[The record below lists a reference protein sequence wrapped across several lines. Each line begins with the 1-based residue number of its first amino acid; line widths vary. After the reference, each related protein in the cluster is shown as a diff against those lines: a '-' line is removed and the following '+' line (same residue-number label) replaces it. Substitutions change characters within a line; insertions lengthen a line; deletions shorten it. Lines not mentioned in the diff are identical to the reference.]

1 MPPLVLQ
8 SIALADLHPHP
19 LNANV
24 MADDRF
30 LKLQAHV
37 DRSGRYP
44 PPVVRPVPDG
54 FQILDGHWRIAAL
67 EALGYDHADCLVWEV
82 DDAEALL
89 LLATLNALR
98 GEDNPGQR
106 ARLLA
111 ELAADASLAELT
123 VWLPESEVELAA
135 SLDALTFDGDAVLA
149 ELEAQAAQAAA
160 AAPQLFTFLVEPAAA
175 PTVATA
181 IALAEQR
188 VPAGKNLSG
197 RALAAL
203 AGWFVDAE
211 ATDGPH

>member
-1 MPPLVLQ
+1 MPPPILQ
-8 SIALADLHPHP
+8 SIPLSALHSHPANP
-19 LNANV
+19 NV
-24 MADDRF
+24 MPPERCATLR
-30 LKLQAHV
+30 AHIA
-37 DRSGRYP
+37 RSGRYP
-44 PPVVRPVPDG
+44 PLIVRPRAAG
-54 FQILDGHWRIAAL
+54 FQILDGHWRRDAL
-67 EALGYDHADCLVWEV
+67 VAEGYTHADCLVWDV

-89 LLATLNALR
+89 LLATLNRLA

-111 ELAADASLAELT
+111 ELAADASLAELA
-123 VWLPESEVELAA
+123 VWLPESEAELAA

-149 ELEAQAAQAAA
+149 ELEAQAAQEAA
-160 AAPQLFTFLVEPAAA
+160 AAPQLFTFLVEPEAA

-188 VPAGKNLSG
+188 VPAGKNRSG

-211 ATDGPH
+211 AADGPH